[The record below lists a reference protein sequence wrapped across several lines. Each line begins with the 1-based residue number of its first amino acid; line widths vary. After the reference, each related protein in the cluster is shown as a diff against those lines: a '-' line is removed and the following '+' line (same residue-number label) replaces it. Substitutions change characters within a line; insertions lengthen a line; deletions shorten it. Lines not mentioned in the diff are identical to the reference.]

1 MPDSDLRKATAFR
14 PTGEDGAALTR
25 VADVIVIV
33 SALITIGFFRLDH
46 VDCESTDAG
55 EFLQGFGLL
64 SLGESVCFNDV
75 CQG

>member
-33 SALITIGFFRLDH
+33 SALITIVF
-46 VDCESTDAG
+46 S
-55 EFLQGFGLL
+55 FG
-64 SLGESVCFNDV
+64 
-75 CQG
+75 

>member
-33 SALITIGFFRLDH
+33 SALITIVVFFRLDH
-46 VDCESTDAG
+46 VDCEPTDAG
-55 EFLQGFGLL
+55 
-64 SLGESVCFNDV
+64 
-75 CQG
+75 